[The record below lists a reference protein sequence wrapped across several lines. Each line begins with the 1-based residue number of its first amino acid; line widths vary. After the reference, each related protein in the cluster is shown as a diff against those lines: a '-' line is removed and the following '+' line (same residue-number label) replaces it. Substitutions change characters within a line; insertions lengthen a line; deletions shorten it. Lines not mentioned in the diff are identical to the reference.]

1 MPWKAFGFRART
13 HPFRLESVGTCCVES
28 FEPRKQNLTK
38 PRPKGRKSGDCET
51 SKAAGT
57 RGHATGIMSC
67 HICWR
72 QISSDVTLLPVQWC
86 FPSGWSVSV
95 ARFCCNGF
103 NVVSPQEL
111 SKTWSQYVY
120 QYISVLFS
128 TTSYVYIIWLYT
140 HIYIYTTWHI
150 CFHGF
155 PLKSIKK
162 KNLFPHLL
170 RPPLWAAVVSPP
182 WRRRA
187 RAPRC
192 RAA

>member
-1 MPWKAFGFRART
+1 MPWKAFGVRART

-38 PRPKGRKSGDCET
+38 QRPKARKSGDCET
-51 SKAAGT
+51 SKATGT

-120 QYISVLFS
+120 QYHSVLHHMC
-128 TTSYVYIIWLYT
+128 TSYDYI
-140 HIYIYTTWHI
+140 HIYITLYYI
-150 CFHGF
+150 ISYYM
-155 PLKSIKK
+155 KSYYIILCYMTLYYYIILYYI
-162 KNLFPHLL
+162 LFYYIMLCYVML
-170 RPPLWAAVVSPP
+170 YFTILYDIMIWY
-182 WRRRA
+182 
-187 RAPRC
+187 
-192 RAA
+192 

>member
-140 HIYIYTTWHI
+140 HIYIYIQHYIISYHI
-150 CFHGF
+150 
-155 PLKSIKK
+155 LSYYIISYYIKSKYII
-162 KNLFPHLL
+162 
-170 RPPLWAAVVSPP
+170 
-182 WRRRA
+182 
-187 RAPRC
+187 
-192 RAA
+192 